1 MSTLVTFFSAEGTT
15 KAVAEEFAKKIGA
28 DCFEIVPTELYTKA
42 DINYLNPLSRCNK
55 EQIGKK
61 DVPVKG
67 KVEDFDKYDVIY
79 IGFPIW
85 YAAAPRV
92 IYTFCKDYNWEGK
105 KVYAFATSGG
115 SGMGNSAKEL
125 HPSVSDSAV
134 IKDGKRFSANASVSE
149 LKEWVNSFGI

>member
-28 DCFEIVPTELYTKA
+28 DCFEIAPTELYTKA

-55 EQIGKK
+55 EQVGKK

-115 SGMGNSAKEL
+115 SGIGKTAEKLGEYIKGAAVLDAKLVHNADE
-125 HPSVSDSAV
+125 V
-134 IKDGKRFSANASVSE
+134 AN
-149 LKEWVNSFGI
+149 W

>member
-15 KAVAEEFAKKIGA
+15 KAVAEEFAKKVGA

-55 EQIGKK
+55 EQVGKK

-92 IYTFCKDYNWEGK
+92 VYTFCKDYNWEGK

-115 SGMGNSAKEL
+115 SGIGKTAEKLGEYIKGAAVLDAKLVHNADE
-125 HPSVSDSAV
+125 V
-134 IKDGKRFSANASVSE
+134 AN
-149 LKEWVNSFGI
+149 W